1 MKTLSHMQQALIFIP
16 ILAISLFTLYF
27 YYATADTQRHNE
39 VDLPI
44 IQGVVLQEPKR
55 LAEIELMDHHGK
67 LVNRDYFI
75 GKWHVIA
82 YGYTHCPDIC
92 PTTLFTLSQ
101 FADLLKV
108 NEHAIDTQFV
118 FYTVDPQRDTQE
130 ILAEYIHYFSKEFV
144 AVRANSLITA
154 AVFQQSLGINV
165 EINGES
171 TGDYLNRAGQYEKT
185 SKINEQYYQVNHG
198 LAILLINP
206 KVELQ
211 AVFLPE
217 VTKHGVTLFTSD
229 SLYQDYLKVI
239 KYYQQLL

>member
-1 MKTLSHMQQALIFIP
+1 MKTLSHVQQALIFIP

-27 YYATADTQRHNE
+27 YYVSADTQRYNDVE
-39 VDLPI
+39 LPI

-55 LAEIELMDHHGK
+55 LAEIELMDHDGK

-108 NEHAIDTQFV
+108 NEQDLDTQFV

-130 ILAEYIHYFSKEFV
+130 ILAQYIDYFSEEFV
-144 AVRANSLITA
+144 AVRANSLIKA
-154 AVFQQSLGINV
+154 KVFQQNLGINV
-165 EINGES
+165 DI
-171 TGDYLNRAGQYEKT
+171 TGDSVTSAGQHKRAEKIT
-185 SKINEQYYQVNHG
+185 EQYYQVNHG
-198 LAILLINP
+198 LAIFLINP
-206 KVELQ
+206 KAELQ

-217 VTKHGVTLFTSD
+217 VTEHGVTLFTSD
-229 SLYQDYLKVI
+229 SLYHDYLKVI
-239 KYYQQLL
+239 KYYQQSL